1 MAQLFF
7 GSGALADV
15 GEIGEQ
21 GFEARGEHL
30 DAAGEIAVGDH
41 AGHGDG
47 EAEDGGVERHG
58 DAAGDGEVVG
68 GVAESLED
76 GDEAGGGAEQA

>member
-1 MAQLFF
+1 MAVEMHGADQAF
-7 GSGALADV
+7 GWGFLADV

-21 GFEARGEHL
+21 GFQARGEHL
-30 DAAGEIAVGDH
+30 DAAGEIAVGDD

-47 EAEDGGVERHG
+47 EAEDGGGERLG

-68 GVAESLED
+68 SCRRGP
-76 GDEAGGGAEQA
+76 GRW